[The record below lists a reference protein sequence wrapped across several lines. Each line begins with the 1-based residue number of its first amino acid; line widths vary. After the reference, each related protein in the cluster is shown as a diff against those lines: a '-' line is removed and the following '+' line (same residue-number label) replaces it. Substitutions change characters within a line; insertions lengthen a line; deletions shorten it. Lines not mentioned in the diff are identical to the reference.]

1 MKLKILS
8 ISAFIMFFSLFAKA
22 QQSSTGDQ
30 VFSKSNLLVNVG
42 AAFGWYGYGADYTGV
57 SAMPAFTFGI
67 EKGILDIPK
76 IGVVSVG
83 GIVGWKHATYND
95 QLFGAYYGQLYY
107 DDVYTENDYIISTR
121 GVFHQTMLKI
131 PKLDLYAG
139 IDLGVRLIRQ
149 KYYDQFTGLTTPS
162 NSTAFLGGAF
172 IGARYYLVGNF
183 SAYTELGYGIGYF
196 TLGLSYKF

>member
-8 ISAFIMFFSLFAKA
+8 VLAFIMFFSLFANA
-22 QQSSTGDQ
+22 QQSSNAEPEFT
-30 VFSKSNLLVNVG
+30 KSNFIVNVG
-42 AAFGWYGYGADYTGV
+42 AAFGWYNYGGDFSGV

-95 QLFGAYYGQLYY
+95 EYYGWYLGLPSYY
-107 DDVYTENDYIISTR
+107 DTYTENDYIIATR
-121 GVFHQTMLKI
+121 GIFHQSMLKI
-131 PKLDLYAG
+131 KKLDLYAG

-149 KYYDQFTGLTTPS
+149 KYYDPPTNTT
-162 NSTAFLGGAF
+162 STYNGTDFLGGAF
-172 IGARYYLVGNF
+172 IGARYYLLGNF